1 MVESLDFETR
11 HLGEV
16 CPLLLIRCKLLAEL
30 LKLAVI
36 FAMAFSFFK
45 NRVA

>member
-1 MVESLDFETR
+1 MVEILDFETG

-30 LKLAVI
+30 LKLPVI
-36 FAMAFSFFK
+36 FAMASFFF
-45 NRVA
+45 